1 MDLTVVIP
9 SVGLGAMLRTCVAT
23 LRHSLAAQ
31 PGIEA
36 SVVIVDNG
44 TQPPYASGAIGED
57 VSILRFDVP
66 HSYARACN
74 AGARHRPAARYL
86 MLNNDVFITPE
97 SLHEMLGLLAAHPAA
112 IVGARMV
119 LADDTIQHCGVRF
132 DDGPRGPFH
141 IHHGRPTSV
150 VPRMPERFQAV
161 TGAAM
166 LIPAPLF
173 DRLDGFDEAFPFGY
187 EDVDLCL
194 RAGQLGAAVL
204 CAQSHDS
211 LHLESMSSRRPD
223 RHAASRKVFF
233 ERWRGRYT
241 VDGDRSQ

>member
-9 SVGLGAMLRTCVAT
+9 SIGLGAMLRTCVAT
-23 LRHSLAAQ
+23 LRHALAAQ
-31 PGIEA
+31 PGLA
-36 SVVIVDNG
+36 ADVVVVDNG
-44 TQPPYASGAIGED
+44 TQPPYRPEAVGLGA
-57 VSILRFDVP
+57 SILRFDVP
-66 HSYARACN
+66 RSYAQACN

-86 MLNNDVFITPE
+86 MLNSDVFITPE
-97 SLHEMLGLLAAHPAA
+97 TLAEMIALADANPSA
-112 IVGARMV
+112 ICGARLV

-141 IHHGRPTSV
+141 IHHGRPTSI
-150 VPRMPERFQAV
+150 VPRTPQRFQAV

-166 LIPAPLF
+166 LIPATLF
-173 DRLDGFDEAFPFGY
+173 DRLGGFDEAYPFGY
-187 EDVDLCL
+187 EDVDFCL
-194 RAGQLGAAVL
+194 RAGQLGALVL

-211 LHLESMSSRRPD
+211 LHLESMSSRRSN
-223 RHAASRKVFF
+223 RHAASRKLFL